1 MIFELVVDSLIG
13 STHLLQHFLFFIY
26 SSNNCLNRKKR
37 NSRKTNIMVLQIKLV
52 NILIFIVV
60 GSFLSTIGSVNSQVI
75 TFYSPLLG
83 YKFGVTEFTVRGT
96 GFGAA
101 PELYIASTRQLMIK
115 VDVNPSGTSTFVWE
129 IRNPNILDRNY
140 MKIQYG
146 FTVVFPVLP
155 IEKIFFNFITAKIN
169 SFTPEFY
176 YPRALDNQVTLTI
189 FGENLILFDNDP
201 KPMVRFENNENQ
213 GELKVVSYSKTQ
225 IQCTIPNLEEN
236 VAMDFSIVVY
246 PQSLPGG
253 VIAPSLFFYT
263 IPLQNQVVPT
273 RGMSNQQQITIVGGP
288 FLEFPQ
294 SYAIVVGGQNC
305 TRTICD
311 FVNTQ
316 NVQPGTELALPITST
331 IDGQFVLGLVN
342 YVIFKPNILSFN
354 PSASYSN
361 TEFDISIKG
370 NYLSTAT
377 SVLIGPSPCTITSI
391 SDNEIICN
399 FNTIGDDLVGDLDVN
414 VYFDGDTFVT
424 GDEQFIFVARPS
436 LLKITPTQ
444 IFTVGEWEINL
455 VAQHFI
461 NGNYIVINGVEMEAV
476 LITDTLY
483 KVKVDQ
489 NTLNWALGDYDL
501 TIHSNYDPNVVSES
515 LTLSVVDPYITI
527 NPNFGYY
534 FSETPVEIEFTN
546 FPIQFSPTVAMVATL
561 NNQPIGGNIII
572 LSTQKLGVTVP
583 PCTSDDNM
591 VSVLT
596 IDFTYY
602 LFTIS
607 FYFNYLQPSYDSF
620 IKPDLTLWLG
630 GGYFEIHGANLQVIT
645 SIQLGDS
652 LLDMS
657 KCTDT
662 TNILIRCEIPSR
674 TPGKYFMVLFAKD
687 SFNIDHPYSNDDE
700 LFIEY
705 MGPSLISVS
714 PSRGSK
720 TTRNTLY
727 IDGTNLLDDPTLIQ
741 VTVGGL
747 QCNNIQIINPG
758 SQITCVIDPMV
769 KVGELDVIVIVDGVT
784 SDVIGKYLSYS
795 ISCLGRT
802 QPDGT
807 NEVVD
812 WWFIY
817 KLANAAGNPYLY
829 IDSKME
835 KLELYNDL
843 QHKLP
848 IPDTQTNP
856 TFSPLEA
863 TFGQPGVTY
872 SIYYNDQTGKRTN
885 SGYRDQSASH
895 DNYGHTK
902 GFTFWEEIGQTIN
915 GIHIHHSNP
924 LFPSKANDGNGY
936 NGPKQGIKFLGKNDF
951 SQHFFCYSYNN
962 LELVTEYLVKN
973 YAFITY
979 ILGSNAFPDLKDSVP
994 RQQAFPYLYDLLFT
1008 KTKSQNLRNNQCE
1021 DQIKKGNR
1029 DLLNYCY
1036 WISNTEVIGNGLKA
1050 KYFSK
1055 IGTAANENNKL
1066 FKDPS
1071 RSSYILYKRPR
1082 MEFFDGVDLWMVVAD
1097 TFAKRMFV
1105 QMYASKNNYY
1115 PGPPKYP
1122 MQPTEQILNVS
1133 QLELPQY
1140 LCPNSMLDSGPRFS
1154 YSNNEH
1160 AKIAFP
1166 IYPTYSSQI
1175 RNDNDN
1181 YFCVGDN
1188 NRHNGQGERGGGAI
1202 CFQHDTLVYQFNRM
1216 VRKYDTLNGANI
1228 QTGLSTAV
1236 SLFYSIAVP
1245 IKLERLGQH
1254 PTINCEIKDFI
1265 AGEHFSKYPREYT
1278 TVLLDTLDDV
1288 SDTTLNLQVLRTTN
1302 NNVAPAGQSAVPYVG
1317 GDNPVEMDVI
1327 NYYADD
1333 IFSLHYIA
1341 FDEQVGSICDYDG
1354 QISECTIETARVSL
1368 IPTTDGPLPD
1378 YPPAPHLRYNMVTDK
1393 RNFSLNDNEDFN
1405 ILSFTQSY
1413 KASSFQGG
1421 NIIFNYVINENI
1433 VGGGYYDPPRIF
1445 RQTSGMCDEEL
1456 AYYMTLHFLYTQSPN
1471 TNSLIYN
1478 VGEYAS
1484 PNWANGVV
1492 YAISKKLLNHFYRM
1506 DTTQIE
1512 QCFSVVDGFTDIEN
1526 NQDDDGSMEDPDD
1539 SVLFKRSA
1547 SAAWAW
1553 MNPNYD
1559 DGSNA
1564 GRASD
1569 DSVPLVDLA
1578 NLLRDVLQDQDHT
1591 IVSLSNFYDHIGVQ
1605 YRTDLNFITILQ
1617 RYYLI
1622 PVAVNEGSDFNMV
1635 QIKMPVSSF
1644 FKIPT
1649 QQLLSIDELST
1660 KTGVQQLIATQ
1671 LVNESDIVSLNIYQ
1685 IEKLGVAID
1694 KWISINGQSQAIQ
1707 VLIKNPVTQYHNQP
1721 IKFIQELN
1729 HYQHGNT
1736 IDLKSQAVGTTGTK
1750 ITLTSPLSISSI
1762 TFILE
1767 SIIMSKSTTKTK
1779 LGDLEVYYLP
1789 KPETYKGYI
1798 TSDYDGMIIST
1809 INSQLCDIQMVQQSD
1824 FLSNNFDVT
1833 CSGVGPIITSVN
1845 ILDGITDGGYQITL
1859 SGIRFNSSMII
1870 SIDDKECLSTV
1881 FISSEEL
1888 VCQVPSGIEKYKEIQ
1903 ISTQQTIF
1911 NIQRSKFLFS
1921 YGTPVITN
1929 VEPEIIKSYG
1939 SDFMT
1944 ITGSNFGNDITKVQ
1958 VLIDE
1963 KLDCTI
1969 DVLTQESIIC
1979 LTPPAIGDHR
1989 SVTVIVDDQRT
2000 ILNIDTLEQ
2009 QSFSFRGPE
2018 IIKFVPAS
2026 GDPNDKIIILGDGF
2040 GSSEDNDL
2048 PPLLYIGDNL
2058 VQIDNF
2064 TYDFIEFDLE
2074 YDTST
2079 QPLIIQSGDQTISS
2093 QFTYYPAILTQL
2105 NNSDITTT
2113 GGLIEIQGIGLGIS
2127 YEYVEIYLNSVE
2139 IDCNAFN
2146 EFIECM
2152 IPAGIGRNII
2162 LTATLSDEP
2171 IDLADNYTISYN
2183 APKILSVLRSDVQ
2196 TLEINGSDFVPVD
2209 LGVAVNPT
2217 TSNIKLLYNDRTEI
2231 CTSFKSS
2238 EFAECPFSDD
2248 MPTAVQVMFS
2258 KKLETPDVL
2267 ASYNYFQELKQCLSA
2282 NKRKICERAS
2292 TLQSSI
2298 RFGDLEMTLYL

>member
-1 MIFELVVDSLIG
+1 
-13 STHLLQHFLFFIY
+13 
-26 SSNNCLNRKKR
+26 
-37 NSRKTNIMVLQIKLV
+37 MVLQIKLV

-60 GSFLSTIGSVNSQVI
+60 GSFLSTIGSVKSQVI
-75 TFYSPLLG
+75 TFYSPLFG

-101 PELYIASTRQLMIK
+101 PELYIASIRQLMIE

-129 IRNPNILDRNY
+129 IRNPNRLDRNY

-155 IEKIFFNFITAKIN
+155 VEEIFFNFITAKIN

-263 IPLQNQVVPT
+263 IPLQNRVVPT

-305 TRTICD
+305 VIKKRSSTRTICD

-316 NVQPGTELALPITST
+316 NVQPGTELALPIKST

-399 FNTIGDDLVGDLDVN
+399 FNTIGDDLIGDLDVN

-444 IFTVGEWEINL
+444 IFTVGEWEINV

-461 NGNYIVINGVEMEAV
+461 DDNYIVINGVEMEAV
-476 LITDTLY
+476 PITDTLY

-489 NTLNWALGDYDL
+489 NTLKWALGDYDL
-501 TIHSNYDPNVVSES
+501 TIHSKYDPNVVSES
-515 LTLSVVDPYITI
+515 LTLSVVDSDITI
-527 NPNFGYY
+527 SPNFGYY
-534 FSETPVEIEFTN
+534 FSQTPVEIAFTN

-602 LFTIS
+602 VFTIS
-607 FYFNYLQPSYDSF
+607 FNFNYLQPSYDSF
-620 IKPDLTLWLG
+620 IKPDLTLWQG

-657 KCTDT
+657 KCTHT

-674 TPGKYFMVLFAKD
+674 TPGKYFMVLIAKD

-714 PSRGSK
+714 PARGSK
-720 TTRNTLY
+720 TTQNTLY

-758 SQITCVIDPMV
+758 SQISCVIDPMDN
-769 KVGELDVIVIVDGVT
+769 VGELDVIVIVNGVT

-817 KLANAAGNPYLY
+817 KLGANAPGNPYLY

-843 QHKLP
+843 QHQAP
-848 IPDTQTNP
+848 IPDTQPNP

-872 SIYYNDQTGKRTN
+872 YMFYNDQTGTRKN
-885 SGYRDQSASH
+885 SGYRDQSTSH
-895 DNYGHTK
+895 DTYGHTK

-924 LFPSKANDGNGY
+924 LFPSKADDGNGY
-936 NGPKQGIKFLGKNDF
+936 NGPQKGIKFLGKNDF

-962 LELVTEYLVKN
+962 LELVTEYMVKN
-973 YAFITY
+973 YAFIS
-979 ILGSNAFPDLKDSVP
+979 GANVFPDLATSVS
-994 RQQAFPYLYDLLFT
+994 RQQAFPYLYDLIIT
-1008 KTKSQNLRNNQCE
+1008 KTMRQDLRNNQCE
-1021 DQIKKGNR
+1021 DQIIKGNR

-1071 RSSYILYKRPR
+1071 RSSYILYKRPD
-1082 MEFFDGVDLWMVVAD
+1082 MKYVDGVDLWMVVAD

-1105 QMYASKNNYY
+1105 QMFASQNNYD
-1115 PGPPKYP
+1115 GGRPKYP
-1122 MQPTEQILNVS
+1122 MQPTEQILNVAH
-1133 QLELPQY
+1133 LELPRY
-1140 LCPNSMLDSGPRFS
+1140 LCPNSMLASGPRFA
-1154 YSNNEH
+1154 YSSNEH

-1216 VRKYDTLNGANI
+1216 VRKYDTLNGANK

-1302 NNVAPAGQSAVPYVG
+1302 NNVAPEGQSAVLYVG

-1354 QISECTIETARVSL
+1354 QIQHGNRQEKHSASTTMKISIYFRSHRV
-1368 IPTTDGPLPD
+1368 T
-1378 YPPAPHLRYNMVTDK
+1378 R
-1393 RNFSLNDNEDFN
+1393 
-1405 ILSFTQSY
+1405 Q
-1413 KASSFQGG
+1413 SSFQGG

-1456 AYYMTLHFLYTQSPN
+1456 AYYMTLHFLYTQSPD

-1478 VGEYAS
+1478 VGENAS

-1492 YAISKKLLNHFYRM
+1492 YAISKKLLNHFYGM

-1512 QCFSVVDGFTDIEN
+1512 PCFSVVDGFTDIED
-1526 NQDDDGSMEDPDD
+1526 NQDDGSMEDPDD

-1553 MNPNYD
+1553 MNPIYD

-1578 NLLRDVLQDQDHT
+1578 NLLINVLQDQDHT
-1591 IVSLSNFYDHIGVQ
+1591 IVSLSNFYGDIGVQ

-1644 FKIPT
+1644 FKSENLASISTDSTITKTP
-1649 QQLLSIDELST
+1649 LSIDEIST

-1685 IEKLGVAID
+1685 IEKLEVAID

-1767 SIIMSKSTTKTK
+1767 SIIMSESTTKTK

-1789 KPETYKGYI
+1789 KPEAYKGYI

-1881 FISSEEL
+1881 FISSEQL
-1888 VCQVPSGIEKYKEIQ
+1888 VCQVPSGIGKYKEIQ

-1921 YGTPVITN
+1921 YGAPEITN

-1969 DVLTQESIIC
+1969 YVLTQESIIC
-1979 LTPPAIGDHR
+1979 LTPRAIGDHR

-2127 YEYVEIYLNSVE
+2127 YDDVEIYLNSVE
-2139 IDCNAFN
+2139 INCNAFN

-2183 APKILSVLRSDVQ
+2183 APKILSVHHSDAQ
-2196 TLEINGSDFVPVD
+2196 TLEINGSDFVPVE

-2231 CTSFKSS
+2231 CTTFKSS
-2238 EFAECPFSDD
+2238 EIAECPYSDD
-2248 MPTAVQVMFS
+2248 MPTAVQVM
-2258 KKLETPDVL
+2258 VGG
-2267 ASYNYFQELKQCLSA
+2267 QLS
-2282 NKRKICERAS
+2282 N
-2292 TLQSSI
+2292 TYG
-2298 RFGDLEMTLYL
+2298 F